1 MPFPIENQY
10 IILMENNLKVKFP
23 EKFKQRMMRNNGGEL
38 NNYTYEFD
46 LYPFFD
52 KKNRKRISR
61 TCNHIEQETKRARKW
76 RGFPDNAIAIG
87 SDGCGKQLILIH
99 DGNGILG
106 EELLIWD
113 HETNKIQQI
122 AQNINILEK

>member
-61 TCNHIEQETKRARKW
+61 TCNHIEQETKSARKW
-76 RGFPDNAIAIG
+76 LGFPDNAIAIG
-87 SDGCGKQLILIH
+87 SDGCGNQLILIH